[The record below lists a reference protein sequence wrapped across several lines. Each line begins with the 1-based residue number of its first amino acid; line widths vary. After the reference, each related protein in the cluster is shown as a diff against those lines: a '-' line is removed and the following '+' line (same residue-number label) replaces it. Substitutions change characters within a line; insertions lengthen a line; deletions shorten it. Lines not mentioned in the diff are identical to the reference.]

1 MTIAAVANRGAVLKL
16 IAGFTY
22 GSRSATTAAKI
33 WGKITTVRTTIAE
46 NQNIARLARLRRRH
60 VPRDRYNWM
69 NPTPSSASDNPISQL
84 RSGSIQTP
92 RLAPPAAA
100 AMPTGRQHARVE
112 SARSTAP
119 VGAIFLG

>member
-1 MTIAAVANRGAVLKL
+1 MTIAAVANRSAVLKL

-22 GSRSATTAAKI
+22 DSRSATKAAKI

-46 NQNIARLARLRRRH
+46 NQNIATLARLRRRH
-60 VPRDRYNWM
+60 VPPDRYNWM

-84 RSGSIQTP
+84 RGASSGTP

-100 AMPTGRQHARVE
+100 AAPEARRHALAGGGVG
-112 SARSTAP
+112 SAP
-119 VGAIFLG
+119 G

>member
-1 MTIAAVANRGAVLKL
+1 MTIAAVANRSAVLKL

-22 GSRSATTAAKI
+22 DSRSATKAAKI

-46 NQNIARLARLRRRH
+46 NQNIATLARLRRRH

-84 RSGSIQTP
+84 RSGSITTP
-92 RLAPPAAA
+92 KPATPPAAA
-100 AMPTGRQHARVE
+100 IPSAKEHALV
-112 SARSTAP
+112 
-119 VGAIFLG
+119 